1 MTRTSLRLLSS
12 ITPKD
17 GFHPTSTTRILLS
30 NHSVLP
36 SFTSSNCTLHLYFT
50 LPPLIFIDPYE
61 LANHVQFYTFKHW
74 GTANLE
80 LPVHAVPQNNS
91 RLLLNANV
99 PPMWTRDGLE
109 LEADDTDVV
118 LEIKVPL
125 HLRYGDPVSGSNS
138 GHHTVEMNW
147 PTGFLACPQDLN
159 DPRELHS
166 QHSPSCF
173 LQYTLFQALNQIM
186 PVLPPEVLSFLDV
199 QTTATS
205 AVSPVLVPIQSASIA
220 HNHNLHPPRIKVRV
234 PVANP
239 TDLRFVE
246 PGMVITI
253 LASFFCLVW
262 ISIKTSRHMR
272 IMFRNVEIE
281 RLKTE

>member
-17 GFHPTSTTRILLS
+17 GFHPTSTTHILS

-61 LANHVQFYTFKHW
+61 LANHAQFYTFEHW

-91 RLLLNANV
+91 GLLLNVNV
-99 PPMWTRDGLE
+99 PPEHVLWTWDDPGP
-109 LEADDTDVV
+109 EADIA

-125 HLRYGDPVSGSNS
+125 HLRYGDPASASNS
-138 GHHTVEMNW
+138 GYHTVEMNW

-159 DPRELHS
+159 DPRESHS
-166 QHSPSCF
+166 QHSPFRF
-173 LQYTLFQALNQIM
+173 LQYTLFQALDQTM
-186 PVLPPEVLSFLDV
+186 PVLPPEVLSFLDD
-199 QTTATS
+199 QTTATL
-205 AVSPVLVPIQSASIA
+205 AVSPVLVPIQPASIA
-220 HNHNLHPPRIKVRV
+220 HNHTLHPPRIKVRV
-234 PVANP
+234 PVANS

-262 ISIKTSRHMR
+262 ISIKTARNMR
-272 IMFRNVEIE
+272 MTLRNVEIE